1 MPASLLPLLLV
12 ALLALLGVG
21 VWALLAGRAPRRAPE
36 TGVSAQQLAA
46 LAQPF
51 RRQIGEALEVQ
62 RDVAQHAVD
71 APHGLDAELREL
83 SQRIALLLERAYPR
97 ARHGT
102 KLAAYLLTLGADDP
116 HRPETE
122 AALARVEAELESFV
136 TTFKALRGTVYQV
149 LTNATSLGRDR
160 TLGHDLDDV
169 LIEVAALEEA
179 LRDSEREVEA
189 L

>member
-1 MPASLLPLLLV
+1 M
-12 ALLALLGVG
+12 
-21 VWALLAGRAPRRAPE
+21 
-36 TGVSAQQLAA
+36 
-46 LAQPF
+46 
-51 RRQIGEALEVQ
+51 
-62 RDVAQHAVD
+62 
-71 APHGLDAELREL
+71 
-83 SQRIALLLERAYPR
+83 
-97 ARHGT
+97 
-102 KLAAYLLTLGADDP
+102 
-116 HRPETE
+116 
-122 AALARVEAELESFV
+122 